1 MRITYSFFVV
11 KEEETQGIGISIF
24 PCGRRERIIRESREK
39 YYDMRSI
46 RKIQKPVERG
56 KIEKI

>member
-1 MRITYSFFVV
+1 MFFVV

-24 PCGRRERIIRESREK
+24 PCGRGEIQIRESREK

-56 KIEKI
+56 KKEKI